1 MSDFHRLIDTMNAT
15 TPTLLYQHL
24 ADDVASMIASG
35 TLRPGDKLPSLR
47 EMRTRRQV
55 SLTTVTEAFR
65 VLEDRGLIEARPQS
79 GFYVRR
85 RPPLPLP
92 AQSSPSP
99 EPSLVSVNALL
110 WRYMRIAHAGTFGC
124 AVPAAELF
132 PGAQLQK
139 LTSEALRRH
148 SHLLSDYGKP
158 AGLDS
163 LRRQIARRALG
174 WGGRL
179 AVDDIIV
186 TNGCIE
192 ALSLCLRAV
201 AQAGDVVAIESPT
214 YFGVLQLLE
223 SHGVKALEI
232 PTHPVSGVSLEAL
245 ELATRHGQV
254 KACLLTPNFSN
265 PLGSL
270 MPEANKRALV
280 EMLAERNIPLIE
292 DDIYGEFHFGRER
305 PLPAK
310 AFDTCGNVLYC
321 GSFTKMISPGLRVGW
336 VCGGRYQA
344 KLEVLKYINSFTT
357 PALMQQVVAQFLE
370 SGFDRHIRRLRRAC
384 ADQVAQ
390 AMDGIERYFPAGTR
404 LNAPQGGYVLWVELP
419 PQADTV
425 ALMETAAQENISL
438 APGALFSARE
448 GFASSMRLSCGAP
461 WTPAQ
466 DQALRRLGEL
476 VDAHLQ
482 MA

>member
-1 MSDFHRLIDTMNAT
+1 MNA
-15 TPTLLYQHL
+15 PAPPLLYQHL
-24 ADDVASMIASG
+24 AEDVASMIASG

-55 SLTTVTEAFR
+55 SLSTVTEAFR

-92 AQSSPSP
+92 AQSTPSS
-99 EPSLVSVNALL
+99 EPALVSVNALL
-110 WRYMRIAHAGTFGC
+110 WRYMQISREVSPTFGS
-124 AVPAAELF
+124 AVPAPELF
-132 PGAQLQK
+132 PTSQLQK
-139 LTSEALRRH
+139 LLGDITRRQ
-148 SHLLSDYGKP
+148 SHLISDYGRT

-174 WGGRL
+174 WGGRWS
-179 AVDDIIV
+179 ADDIIV

-201 AQAGDVVAIESPT
+201 TQAGDVVAIESPT
-214 YFGVLQLLE
+214 YFGLLQLLE
-223 SHGVKALEI
+223 THGVKALEI
-232 PTHPVSGVSLEAL
+232 PTHPVTGVSLEAL

-254 KACLLTPNFSN
+254 KACILTPNFSN

-270 MPEANKRALV
+270 MPENRKRELV
-280 EMLAERNIPLIE
+280 ELLARRNVPLIE
-292 DDIYGEFHFGRER
+292 DDIYGEFYFGRER

-310 AFDTCGNVLYC
+310 AFDTTGNVLYC
-321 GSFTKMISPGLRVGW
+321 ASFTKIVSPGLRVGW

-357 PALMQQVVAQFLE
+357 PALMQQTVAQFLE

-384 ADQVAQ
+384 ADQVEQ
-390 AMDGIERYFPAGTR
+390 VMEGVERWLPSGTK
-404 LNAPQGGYVLWVELP
+404 LNPPQGGYVLWVELP
-419 PQADTV
+419 EGVDSV
-425 ALMETAAQENISL
+425 RLMEDAYGQGISV

-448 GFASSMRLSCGAP
+448 GFANCVRLSCGSP

-466 DQALRRLGEL
+466 ADALRRLGEL
-476 VDAHLQ
+476 ADGYLQ
-482 MA
+482 QSGSASGR

>member
-1 MSDFHRLIDTMNAT
+1 MNA
-15 TPTLLYQHL
+15 PAPPLLYQHL

-55 SLTTVTEAFR
+55 SLSTVTEAFR

-92 AQSSPSP
+92 AQSTPSS
-99 EPSLVSVNALL
+99 EPALVSVNALL
-110 WRYMRIAHAGTFGC
+110 WRYMQISREVSPTFGS
-124 AVPAAELF
+124 AVPAPELF
-132 PGAQLQK
+132 PTGQLQK
-139 LTSEALRRH
+139 LLGDITRRQ
-148 SHLLSDYGKP
+148 SHLISDYGRT

-174 WGGRL
+174 WGGRWS
-179 AVDDIIV
+179 ADDIIV

-201 AQAGDVVAIESPT
+201 TQAGDVVAIESPT
-214 YFGVLQLLE
+214 YFGLLQLLE
-223 SHGVKALEI
+223 THGVKALEI
-232 PTHPVSGVSLEAL
+232 PTHPVTGISLEAL

-254 KACLLTPNFSN
+254 KACILTPNFSN

-270 MPEANKRALV
+270 MPENRKRELV
-280 EMLAERNIPLIE
+280 ELLARRNVPLIE
-292 DDIYGEFHFGRER
+292 DDIYGEFYFGRER

-310 AFDTCGNVLYC
+310 AFDTTGNVLYC
-321 GSFTKMISPGLRVGW
+321 ASFTKIISPGLRVGW

-357 PALMQQVVAQFLE
+357 PALMQQTIAQFLE

-384 ADQVAQ
+384 ADQVEQTMEGVARWLPSG
-390 AMDGIERYFPAGTR
+390 AK
-404 LNAPQGGYVLWVELP
+404 LNPPQGGYVLWVELP
-419 PQADTV
+419 EGVDSVQ
-425 ALMETAAQENISL
+425 LMEDAYGQGISV

-448 GFASSMRLSCGAP
+448 GFNSCVRLSCGSP
-461 WTPAQ
+461 WTPE
-466 DQALRRLGEL
+466 QALAMRRLGEL
-476 VDAHLQ
+476 VSRQLAGERPVR
-482 MA
+482 ARA